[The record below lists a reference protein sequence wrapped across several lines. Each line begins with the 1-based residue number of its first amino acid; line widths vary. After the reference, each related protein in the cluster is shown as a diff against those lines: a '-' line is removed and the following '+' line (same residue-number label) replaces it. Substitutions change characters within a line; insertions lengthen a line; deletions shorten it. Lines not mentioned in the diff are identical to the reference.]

1 MENFINGFINF
12 GFDLLTKIQMPMS
25 VAQII
30 VILGFFGI
38 CAYIGQFKVGLV
50 VSFFTVTYWAYSSNE
65 SWILETATGSSY
77 GMLAAITTGMAVA
90 FVGFV
95 GIFQEK
101 S

>member
-1 MENFINGFINF
+1 MENFINGFVLFIME
-12 GFDLLTKIQMPMS
+12 LIAKVQMPMS

-38 CAYIGQFKVGLV
+38 CVYIGQLKVGLV
-50 VSFFTVTYWAYSSNE
+50 MSFFTVVYWAYSSNE
-65 SWILETATGSSY
+65 SWIIEAATGSSY

>member
-1 MENFINGFINF
+1 MENFIAGFINF
-12 GFDLLTKIQMPMS
+12 GFELLQKVQMPMS

-38 CAYIGQFKVGLV
+38 CIYIGQIKVGLV
-50 VSFFTVTYWAYSSNE
+50 VSFFTVVYWAYSSNE
-65 SWILETATGSSY
+65 SWILEVASGSTY

-95 GIFQEK
+95 GIFQERL
-101 S
+101 